1 MGLADIGVA
10 AGCALAASAVCS
22 GSAADFA
29 APEQACAA
37 MGTMAMNAAV
47 NARTAKLA

>member
-1 MGLADIGVA
+1 MGLAGTDIA
-10 AGCALAASAVCS
+10 AGCGLVASAVCS

-47 NARTAKLA
+47 NARTAKVA